1 MALDDSWFVIEVRP
15 SNLVG
20 FCASGNWLS
29 PSGRLLQQQGL
40 AGLDCCVLRVGIIDT
55 YQEWKHDQ
63 QSDDI
68 IIIRIESFNRI

>member
-1 MALDDSWFVIEVRP
+1 MALDDSWVVVEVRP

-29 PSGRLLQQQGL
+29 PSGWLLRQQGL